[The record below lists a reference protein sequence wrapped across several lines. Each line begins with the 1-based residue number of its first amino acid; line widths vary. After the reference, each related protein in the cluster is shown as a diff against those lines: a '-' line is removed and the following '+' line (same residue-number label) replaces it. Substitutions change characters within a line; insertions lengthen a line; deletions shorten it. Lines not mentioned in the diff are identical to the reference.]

1 MSYFPPPTGER
12 TEWDLAPSSPLTW
25 DDVPPATSASPTP
38 PRRGGGWRAVVAGGV
53 AGALLGGGV
62 AFVTVRAT
70 EDDRVVATTP
80 APLATPNSAPAEP
93 GTLPAPTTAAPG
105 SGTGSG
111 SGTGTGSF
119 DIQAVLAA
127 VSPSVVSIQTGVQGG
142 NGVFENGAGSGVI
155 ISAEGLVLT
164 NNHVIEGADAIRVR
178 TDDGEQYD
186 AELVGREPSRDIA
199 LVQLEGASGLTPA
212 TLGDTENLRVG
223 DTVVAIG
230 NALNLG
236 ETPSV
241 TVGIVSAKSREITTE
256 TETLRDLIQTD
267 AAINPGNSGGALVN
281 TAGQLVG
288 INTAGIPDAQ
298 NISFAI
304 DINGVKPLLERLKA
318 AGGGVVE
325 APFLGVGTVPV
336 GQLTPDE
343 RTNFA
348 IDAEDGL
355 AVTSVSPGS
364 GALAAGIEVGD
375 VILTIDGGD
384 VETTGD
390 LRNALDA
397 KSPSDSVEVIVQRGP
412 EQLTL
417 TATLGA
423 RPTGG

>member
-1 MSYFPPPTGER
+1 M
-12 TEWDLAPSSPLTW
+12 
-25 DDVPPATSASPTP
+25 
-38 PRRGGGWRAVVAGGV
+38 VAGGV

-62 AFVTVRAT
+62 AFVTVQGHGGRSGRRDGAGAAGAAQQRA
-70 EDDRVVATTP
+70 RRAWHVA
-80 APLATPNSAPAEP
+80 
-93 GTLPAPTTAAPG
+93 APTSGAP
-105 SGTGSG
+105 SSG
-111 SGTGTGSF
+111 SGTGTGTGTF

-142 NGVFENGAGSGVI
+142 NGIFPNGAGSGVI
-155 ISAEGLVLT
+155 ISADGLVLT
-164 NNHVIEGADAIRVR
+164 NNHVIEGADAIRVK
-178 TDDGEQYD
+178 TNDGKEYD

-212 TLGDTENLRVG
+212 TLGDTDNLRVG

-336 GQLTPDE
+336 GQL
-343 RTNFA
+343 
-348 IDAEDGL
+348 DAGRAHEPRHRRRAGDRRHLRVAGL
-355 AVTSVSPGS
+355 RRPGRGHRGRRRDPHHRRSATSSRPATSATRSMPRARVTRSRWSS
-364 GALAAGIEVGD
+364 
-375 VILTIDGGD
+375 
-384 VETTGD
+384 
-390 LRNALDA
+390 
-397 KSPSDSVEVIVQRGP
+397 QRGAD
-412 EQLTL
+412 QLTL

-423 RPTGG
+423 RPSEG

>member
-1 MSYFPPPTGER
+1 M
-12 TEWDLAPSSPLTW
+12 
-25 DDVPPATSASPTP
+25 
-38 PRRGGGWRAVVAGGV
+38 
-53 AGALLGGGV
+53 
-62 AFVTVRAT
+62 
-70 EDDRVVATTP
+70 
-80 APLATPNSAPAEP
+80 
-93 GTLPAPTTAAPG
+93 
-105 SGTGSG
+105 
-111 SGTGTGSF
+111 
-119 DIQAVLAA
+119 
-127 VSPSVVSIQTGVQGG
+127 
-142 NGVFENGAGSGVI
+142 
-155 ISAEGLVLT
+155 
-164 NNHVIEGADAIRVR
+164 
-178 TDDGEQYD
+178 
-186 AELVGREPSRDIA
+186 
-199 LVQLEGASGLTPA
+199 
-212 TLGDTENLRVG
+212 
-223 DTVVAIG
+223 AIG

-236 ETPSV
+236 DTPSV

-348 IDAEDGL
+348 IDAEEGL

-384 VETTGD
+384 VESTGD
-390 LRNALDA
+390 LRNAA
-397 KSPSDSVEVIVQRGP
+397 RCQEP
-412 EQLTL
+412 E
-417 TATLGA
+417 
-423 RPTGG
+423 

>member
-12 TEWDLAPSSPLTW
+12 SEWDLAPTSPLTW
-25 DDVPPATSASPTP
+25 EDAGPAPSTTPTP

-62 AFVTVRAT
+62 AFVTVKAT
-70 EDDRVVATTP
+70 EDDQVVVTAP
-80 APLATPNSAPAEP
+80 APLAQPNSAPAEP
-93 GTLPAPTTAAPG
+93 GPSPTSAAP
-105 SGTGSG
+105 GSG
-111 SGTGTGSF
+111 SGTGSATF

-127 VSPSVVSIQTGVQGG
+127 VSPSVVSIQTGVQGN
-142 NGVFENGAGSGVI
+142 NGIFPNGAGSGVVI
-155 ISAEGLVLT
+155 TADGLVLT
-164 NNHVIEGADAIRVR
+164 NNHVIEGADAIQVK
-178 TDDGEQYD
+178 TNEGKQYD
-186 AELVGREPSRDIA
+186 AHLVGREPSRDIA

-212 TLGDTENLRVG
+212 TLGDTVI
-223 DTVVAIG
+223 AIG

-343 RTNFA
+343 RTNLD
-348 IDAEDGL
+348 IDAEQGI

-375 VILTIDGGD
+375 VILTIDGRD
-384 VETTGD
+384 VESTGD

-397 KSPSDSVEVIVQRGP
+397 KSPSDSVVVVVQRGAD
-412 EQLTL
+412 QLTL

-423 RPTGG
+423 RPSEG

>member
-1 MSYFPPPTGER
+1 
-12 TEWDLAPSSPLTW
+12 
-25 DDVPPATSASPTP
+25 
-38 PRRGGGWRAVVAGGV
+38 
-53 AGALLGGGV
+53 
-62 AFVTVRAT
+62 
-70 EDDRVVATTP
+70 
-80 APLATPNSAPAEP
+80 
-93 GTLPAPTTAAPG
+93 
-105 SGTGSG
+105 
-111 SGTGTGSF
+111 
-119 DIQAVLAA
+119 VLAA

-155 ISAEGLVLT
+155 ISADGLVLT
-164 NNHVIEGADAIRVR
+164 NNHVIEGADAIQVR
-178 TDDGEQYD
+178 TDDGEEYD

-256 TETLRDLIQTD
+256 SETLRDLIQTD

-343 RTNFA
+343 RTNLA

-384 VETTGD
+384 VASTGD

-397 KSPSDSVEVIVQRGP
+397 KSPSDSVEVVVQRGP

-423 RPTGG
+423 RPSEG